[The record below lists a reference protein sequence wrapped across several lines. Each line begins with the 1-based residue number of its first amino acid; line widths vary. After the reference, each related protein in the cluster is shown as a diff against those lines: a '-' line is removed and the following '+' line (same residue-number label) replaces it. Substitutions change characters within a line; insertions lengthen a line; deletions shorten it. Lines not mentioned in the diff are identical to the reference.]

1 MTYHIPVPDDR
12 VGMELDEFLCLQFP
26 LLNKGFVRG
35 LVREGKVLI
44 DGQVV
49 TLAHVGDSRVYRL
62 RKGQVEQLTRDH
74 S

>member
-1 MTYHIPVPDDR
+1 MGARWLASVIFATN
-12 VGMELDEFLCLQFP
+12 ELC
-26 LLNKGFVRG
+26 GVATTA
-35 LVREGKVLI
+35 VAMLI